1 MIRWMCIN
9 HTFLFEC
16 SPKMYDNKHYSSAFF
31 VIHYFAQ
38 KKLKRKSAQ
47 LEAQRTK
54 LAAVPRDL
62 NMLV

>member
-1 MIRWMCIN
+1 
-9 HTFLFEC
+9 
-16 SPKMYDNKHYSSAFF
+16 MYDNKHYSSAFF